1 MESSLEADF
10 SMVRLEDAEEIKRL
24 DIIIFGASGYTGQ
37 YCIESLVKTIDKE
50 NSGLTFG
57 VAGRS
62 AEKLKQSLSTVS
74 GWLNRTL
81 ENVPIIVADVS
92 DEQSV
97 LAMCHRSQIVI
108 NAVGPYALFG
118 EVVVKS
124 CIAAKT
130 HHVDLAGEPH
140 FLEGMQLKYHDE
152 AKEAGVLIVGAC
164 GFDSIPAELGVDL
177 LRENFDGELA
187 FVNYY
192 FKINTLWQGGSM
204 LNHGT
209 YDSFLHG
216 VAHWRE
222 LKQIR
227 SALYKKA
234 FKTEFPS
241 YKFQNELKLLPHT
254 PEDIG
259 SLTIPFWPFDKY
271 VSARTQMHNYVEHN
285 QRPIQ
290 LNAYNV
296 IGSWLAVIGL
306 VLLVPMIVLLSQ
318 FEWSRKFLSNYP
330 HIISLGMISKNG
342 PTREQVKSTSFQ
354 MTLIGRGW
362 PGRLSSPTDE
372 LSGPPSEKIIG
383 KVTGPEPAYDA
394 ASTMIV
400 QAAITILKERDS
412 INFEGGVL
420 TPGLVFPKTTL
431 RERLARYNV
440 KFELVN

>member
-1 MESSLEADF
+1 M
-10 SMVRLEDAEEIKRL
+10 AENVNRL
-24 DIIIFGASGYTGQ
+24 DVIIFGASGYTGQ
-37 YCIESLVKTIDKE
+37 YCVEELVRTIEKE

-62 AEKLKQSLSTVS
+62 VDKLKQTLATVS
-74 GWLNRTL
+74 GWLNRTV
-81 ENVPIIVADVS
+81 ENVPIIVADVY
-92 DEQSV
+92 DEQSI
-97 LAMCHRSQIVI
+97 LAMCRRCRIII
-108 NAVGPYALFG
+108 NAVGPYSWFG

-124 CIAAKT
+124 CIATKT
-130 HHVDLAGEPH
+130 HHLDLAGEPQ

-177 LRENFDGELA
+177 LRKNFDGELA
-187 FVNYY
+187 IVNYY
-192 FKINTLWQGGSM
+192 LKMKTRWLGGSM

-209 YDSFLHG
+209 YDSCLHIM
-216 VAHWRE
+216 AHWNE

-234 FKTEFPS
+234 YKTNFPS
-241 YKFQNELKLLPHT
+241 YKFQNDLQLLPHT

-296 IGSWLAVIGL
+296 IGSWLAVIGIVL
-306 VLLVPMIVLLSQ
+306 FGPIFVLLAH
-318 FEWSRKFLSNYP
+318 FAWSRKLLHKYP
-330 HIISLGMISKNG
+330 HLVTLGIVTKNG
-342 PTREQVKSTSFQ
+342 PSREQVKSTSFQ
-354 MTLIGRGW
+354 MILVGRGW
-362 PGRLSSPTDE
+362 PERLSSPTDE
-372 LSGPPSEKIIG
+372 PSEPPSKKIIA
-383 KVTGPEPAYDA
+383 KVTGPEPGYDA
-394 ASTMIV
+394 TSTIIV
-400 QAAITILKERDS
+400 QAAITILKERHS
-412 INFEGGVL
+412 INFKGGVL

-431 RERLARYNV
+431 LERLARYNV
-440 KFELVN
+440 KFELVK